1 MKVSELTRPRHM
13 HKTLWRRGLDSLWGR
28 RISPWHRLNPSS
40 EVAFFFVEITPV
52 AERRASPMDDRQMLC
67 RVYAK
72 RILDVLLYKE
82 VRVPSLI
89 PEFLN
94 SLKNLV
100 LK

>member
-1 MKVSELTRPRHM
+1 
-13 HKTLWRRGLDSLWGR
+13 
-28 RISPWHRLNPSS
+28 
-40 EVAFFFVEITPV
+40 
-52 AERRASPMDDRQMLC
+52 MDDRQMLC